1 MLRKV
6 RSFPYEMP
14 LSLSSPLALLI
25 TEVIIYCIS
34 AKQRAS
40 WTVRSS
46 SAHFPVQLLCKTP
59 SRRLRTL
66 DRFQR
71 QTFFRGSTFDLD
83 LLQRQ
88 PMEVTDETSECP
100 RFGCFLCKL
109 KHESWLLLSVA
120 VRWFWS
126 CGRDRTERPKLDEA
140 SLCPY
145 SLSKAST
152 TTRSSAH
159 PPRHT
164 RSRIPAQTLTQLY
177 RCLAQ
182 HSHCILLRKKVHAEK
197 CLFDRQSL
205 QCKGTL
211 VHICSPL
218 NWCAFKNFLNFK
230 ITDLMEITFFFFFF
244 LHAYFN
250 DFYVLWRA

>member
-1 MLRKV
+1 MQDSLASLEDAW
-6 RSFPYEMP
+6 SFP
-14 LSLSSPLALLI
+14 AANLLPRI
-25 TEVIIYCIS
+25 NLWPRPT
-34 AKQRAS
+34 AA
-40 WTVRSS
+40 
-46 SAHFPVQLLCKTP
+46 SAHGGN
-59 SRRLRTL
+59 RR
-66 DRFQR
+66 DVWMF
-71 QTFFRGSTFDLD
+71 G
-83 LLQRQ
+83 
-88 PMEVTDETSECP
+88 P

-197 CLFDRQSL
+197 CLFDRHWVYSVKAHL
-205 QCKGTL
+205 CTF
-211 VHICSPL
+211 VHPWIGAPL
-218 NWCAFKNFLNFK
+218 K
-230 ITDLMEITFFFFFF
+230 IF
-244 LHAYFN
+244 
-250 DFYVLWRA
+250 

>member
-152 TTRSSAH
+152 TTCSSAH

-197 CLFDRQSL
+197 CLFDRHWVYSVKAHL
-205 QCKGTL
+205 CTF
-211 VHICSPL
+211 VHPWIGAPL
-218 NWCAFKNFLNFK
+218 K
-230 ITDLMEITFFFFFF
+230 IF
-244 LHAYFN
+244 
-250 DFYVLWRA
+250 

>member
-88 PMEVTDETSECP
+88 PMEVTDETSECLVL
-100 RFGCFLCKL
+100 GLVVSSV
-109 KHESWLLLSVA
+109 SWSMSLDFSSLLLSGDSGA
-120 VRWFWS
+120 AGETGPS
-126 CGRDRTERPKLDEA
+126 GQSSTRPHFVPTA
-140 SLCPY
+140 SQRLRLRLTPQP
-145 SLSKAST
+145 
-152 TTRSSAH
+152 TRHA
-159 PPRHT
+159 
-164 RSRIPAQTLTQLY
+164 TLAAGSQ
-177 RCLAQ
+177 RK
-182 HSHCILLRKKVHAEK
+182 HSHSCTAAWPSTPTASCSGKRSTQRSV
-197 CLFDRQSL
+197 CL
-205 QCKGTL
+205 
-211 VHICSPL
+211 
-218 NWCAFKNFLNFK
+218 
-230 ITDLMEITFFFFFF
+230 TDTEFT
-244 LHAYFN
+244 
-250 DFYVLWRA
+250 V